1 MEKRELSYTIG
12 GNVNNNHDGEEY
24 EDSSKKKKPY
34 IKVPYGTAIPFQ
46 GMYPEKIII

>member
-24 EDSSKKKKPY
+24 EDSSKKYIY